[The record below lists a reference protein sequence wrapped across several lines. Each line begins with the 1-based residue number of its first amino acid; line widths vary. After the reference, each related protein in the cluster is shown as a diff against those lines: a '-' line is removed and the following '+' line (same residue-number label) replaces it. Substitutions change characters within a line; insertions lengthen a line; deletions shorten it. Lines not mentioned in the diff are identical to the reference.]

1 MFVDWCLPTS
11 RCASAQLLNVSRGN
25 GVPSLLQHLTLL
37 RQRPIPYNGFQQ
49 HRHMRL
55 RYIDGFTTRFI
66 GSVMPRSEN
75 RPDDAVLQ
83 VATSGQ

>member
-1 MFVDWCLPTS
+1 MFVDWCLLTS
-11 RCASAQLLNVSRGN
+11 RCADAQLLNASRGSD
-25 GVPSLLQHLTLL
+25 VSVLQHLTLQ
-37 RQRPIPYNGFQQ
+37 RQRRIRCNDFQQ
-49 HRHMRL
+49 DLHMRL